1 MLCLVTNT
9 STSYIYMYVCMKG
22 LNPGLLHC
30 RKILYHLSHTA
41 SPRILEWVTYPFS
54 WGSSQPRNWTRVSCI
69 AGRFFT
75 SWATREGHIC
85 VCMCMCVFH
94 MYLQASST
102 SLSACHLSILAKK
115 KITNYFCIPPIKM
128 QIFLKVYFWTSQ
140 ESVGTT
146 DKHTKNP
153 LRSYLWTSPVVQWLS
168 IRLASRRTLVQFLVR
183 EDPTCP
189 MPQVD

>member
-1 MLCLVTNT
+1 
-9 STSYIYMYVCMKG
+9 MKG
-22 LNPGLLHC
+22 SNPGLLHC

-94 MYLQASST
+94 MYLQAPST

-115 KITNYFCIPPIKM
+115 KITDYFCIPPLKM
-128 QIFLKVYFWTSQ
+128 QIFLEVYFWTSQ

-168 IRLASRRTLVQFLVR
+168 IRLALRRTLVQFLVR